1 MKIHFK
7 MIKPKLKELLKLIV
21 KSFDCQNTYEIMEFH
36 CVSYILKYKQN
47 YIGNIFIYKI
57 LKI

>member
-1 MKIHFK
+1 

-36 CVSYILKYKQN
+36 CVNYILKYKQN

-57 LKI
+57 LKT